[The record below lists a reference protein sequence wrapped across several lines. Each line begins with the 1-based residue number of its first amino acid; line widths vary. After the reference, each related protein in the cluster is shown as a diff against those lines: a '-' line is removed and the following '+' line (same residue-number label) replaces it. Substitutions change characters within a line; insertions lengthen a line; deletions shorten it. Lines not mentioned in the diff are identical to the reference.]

1 MITTPRFKNVDE
13 FIRWWDEVYDDP
25 TSSLMPKFQSADVL
39 LVTDLAT
46 KAVCRPAIYFRWI
59 NLEGHERVAL
69 VRVAKETSLL
79 DPEALT

>member
-39 LVTDLAT
+39 LVKDLAT
-46 KAVCRPAIYFRWI
+46 KAKCRLAVYFRWI
-59 NLEGHERVAL
+59 NLEGHECFAL
-69 VRVAKETSLL
+69 VRVAQKMGLL
-79 DPEALT
+79 AILRR